1 MRILV
6 INGSPKGENSITLQ
20 TVKYWEILYKEH
32 TFTYLHAG
40 ARIGSLEKDPS
51 PLIPLFREAE
61 LVLFAYPVYTFLAP
75 SQLHRFIRL
84 MKEQAFPVDGLYAA
98 QVTTSKHFYDTTA
111 QRYVRDNCADM
122 GMRYLGGLP
131 ADMDDL
137 TLEKGRREAHAFFE
151 HMLWCAQNGICEP
164 PVPAPAPAA
173 LKTASVPAPAEKR
186 PGFTVSLVTDI
197 APEDASLRALRDR
210 FLALC
215 PYEVKTYD
223 IRTFPFRGG
232 CLGCFKCA
240 ADGTCVYKDGY
251 AELLRNIQSGDAIV
265 LAFSVSDHSMGTR
278 FKTYDDRQFAN
289 GHRTV
294 TEGTPFGYLVSGA
307 LSREENLREVIE
319 SRAQVGG
326 NFLAGIASD
335 EYDPDGSTDR
345 LVASLCYAVEHHY
358 AEPKNFYGVG
368 GMKIFRDLIYMMRGL
383 MREDHRFFKTHGLY
397 DFPQK
402 QKKRILLMYP
412 VGALMRNKKLQQKAG
427 GKINEGMLGPYAK
440 VLEEAR
446 KASETRQEMIK

>member
-1 MRILV
+1 MHILV

-20 TVKYWEILYKEH
+20 TVKYWEILFKEH

-40 ARIGSLEKDPS
+40 AQIGRLEKDPS
-51 PLIPLFREAE
+51 SLLPLFSETE

-84 MKEQAFPVDGLYAA
+84 MKEQDIPVAGLFAA
-98 QVTTSKHFYDTTA
+98 QITTSKHFYDTTA
-111 QRYVRDNCADM
+111 QAYVRGNCEDM
-122 GMRYLGGLP
+122 GMHYLGGLP

-137 TLEKGRREAHAFFE
+137 TLEKGREQARAFFK
-151 HMLWCAQNGICEP
+151 HMLWCAGNGIYEP
-164 PVPAPAPAA
+164 EIPKAEPVVP
-173 LKTASVPAPAEKR
+173 KTAAVPSAVEKK
-186 PGFTVSLVTDI
+186 PGHTVSLVTDI
-197 APEDASLRALRDR
+197 APKDTSLRALTDR

-215 PYEVKTYD
+215 PYEVKIYD
-223 IRTFPFRGG
+223 IHSFAFKGG

-251 AELLRNIQSGDAIV
+251 ADMLRSIQSGDAIV
-265 LAFSVSDHSMGTR
+265 LAFSVQDHSMGPR
-278 FKTYDDRQFAN
+278 FKMYDDRQFAN

-307 LSREENLREVIE
+307 LSREENLRRVIE
-319 SRAQVGG
+319 ARAQVGG

-335 EYDPDGSTDR
+335 EADPDGSTDR
-345 LVASLCYAVEHHY
+345 LVASLCYAVEQRY
-358 AEPKNFYGVG
+358 AEPRNFDGVG
-368 GMKIFRDLIYMMRGL
+368 GMKIFRDLIYLMRGL
-383 MREDHRFFKTHGLY
+383 MREDHRFFKSHGLY

-412 VGALMRNKKLQQKAG
+412 VGSLMRNKKLQQKAG
-427 GKINEGMLGPYAK
+427 GKINEGMLAPYTK

-446 KASETRQEMIK
+446 KGKIR